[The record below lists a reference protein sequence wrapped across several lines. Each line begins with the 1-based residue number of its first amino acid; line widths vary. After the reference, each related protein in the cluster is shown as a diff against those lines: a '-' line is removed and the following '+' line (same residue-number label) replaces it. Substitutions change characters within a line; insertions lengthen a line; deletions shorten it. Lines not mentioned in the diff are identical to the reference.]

1 MGRDGKTSPERRPCA
16 TGRKFDV
23 SLSDLTALLE
33 RLPPELRQE
42 VFDFASYL
50 AEKKT
55 VRHTSGTHKRVP
67 GLQAGQLTPSDD
79 FDEPLPDD
87 FWLGRE
93 R

>member
-1 MGRDGKTSPERRPCA
+1 M
-16 TGRKFDV
+16 
-23 SLSDLTALLE
+23 
-33 RLPPELRQE
+33 
-42 VFDFASYL
+42 FDFASYL

-55 VRHTSGTHKRVP
+55 VRQTSGTHKTRVP

>member
-1 MGRDGKTSPERRPCA
+1 M
-16 TGRKFDV
+16 

-55 VRHTSGTHKRVP
+55 VRQAPETHKRVP

>member
-1 MGRDGKTSPERRPCA
+1 MHHKRFRVFNLRYKHAIIQASISPFKNHKT
-16 TGRKFDV
+16 
-23 SLSDLTALLE
+23 
-33 RLPPELRQE
+33 
-42 VFDFASYL
+42 
-50 AEKKT
+50 
-55 VRHTSGTHKRVP
+55 RVP